1 MCSWYATSS
10 NDERRGRGKSKQR
23 THHYFWDLDDGRPGF
38 VRQTKRDRLKLFVD
52 SDGDGLFTKKDE
64 LVGSTRIKKS
74 YRGLGL
80 GELIEVD
87 TYGSITA
94 FNVLDPSS
102 TAGHAELTADAGLT
116 FGHPD
121 GGVTAVFKQVVLPSD
136 YL

>member
-1 MCSWYATSS
+1 M
-10 NDERRGRGKSKQR
+10 
-23 THHYFWDLDDGRPGF
+23 
-38 VRQTKRDRLKLFVD
+38 
-52 SDGDGLFTKKDE
+52 
-64 LVGSTRIKKS
+64 GSARIKKS

-94 FNVLDPSS
+94 FNVLDASS
-102 TAGHAELTADAGLT
+102 TADAGLT
-116 FGHPD
+116 FGHPN